1 MGALESG
8 MGDKLKA
15 SVMEDC
21 WCNIVAE
28 ASTTIV
34 ERIVG
39 VTANKQSRKRVL
51 KREMSI
57 MLFLFLLL
65 A

>member
-8 MGDKLKA
+8 MGNTLKA

-21 WCNIVAE
+21 WYSIVE

-39 VTANKQSRKRVL
+39 ATTNKQSGKRVL
-51 KREMSI
+51 KREKSI